1 MIESLKQLIDQKT
14 HEISARKHKD
24 TTSMK
29 SHLKEKAQA
38 EAHLKELAM
47 RKEKFFSG
55 FEEIKKQV
63 SVTKTPTR
71 SRSPQAKVGATIN
84 GILQMSYQK
93 LLSGLFS
100 LEQM

>member
-1 MIESLKQLIDQKT
+1 MINQKN
-14 HEISARKHKD
+14 HEINARKYKD
-24 TTSMK
+24 TTTVK

-55 FEEIKKQV
+55 FADIKSQV
-63 SVTKTPTR
+63 SASKTKDFPTSPAR
-71 SRSPQAKVGATIN
+71 SRSPQSKVDIVGIVQIN
-84 GILQMSYQK
+84 YEK
-93 LLSGLFS
+93 LLTKILS